1 MDNYT
6 MIISVLRAIVLIA
19 VTYFAYRIASYSINN
34 KQKFKEMTVGTVNRA
49 LDRSKSFYF
58 NNENLTALLSKY
70 GVMAMFNDYRLEP
83 STFVIIKAALAFV
96 FAVLGAMINVP
107 MLGRI
112 ACAIAGGLV
121 GFWMP
126 DILIRISNKDD
137 NENMLDD
144 ILEMYDILKIYTKA
158 GAHVK
163 EALIECQLQ
172 VKNKRLK
179 TGLQELNNNII
190 SGQVTMREAIDIFNA
205 RFANDNIDDL
215 CVILKQALVTG
226 RSAKILSDISRQLYD
241 IRHAK
246 SILDKEKMDR
256 KMQTI
261 QLLFFVGLVALLIY
275 VIGIE
280 LISSINSF

>member
-1 MDNYT
+1 MDNYI
-6 MIISVLRAIVLIA
+6 MIISILRIIVLIA
-19 VTYFAYRIASYSINN
+19 VAYFAYRIASYSIIN

-49 LDRSKSFYF
+49 LGRSNSFYF
-58 NNENLTALLSKY
+58 NKENLTALLSKY
-70 GVMAMFNDYRLEP
+70 GVMAMFNDYRIEP
-83 STFVIIKAALAFV
+83 STFVIVKTVLAVGFV
-96 FAVLGAMINVP
+96 ILGVMINAPVP
-107 MLGRI
+107 GKI
-112 ACAIAGGLV
+112 VCAIVCGLV
-121 GFWMP
+121 GFWVP
-126 DILIRISNKDD
+126 DILIRISNKED

-179 TGLQELNNNII
+179 TGLQELNNNMI
-190 SGQVTMREAIDIFNA
+190 SGQTTMREAIDIFNA
-205 RFANDNIDDL
+205 RFSNDNIDDL

-226 RSAKILSDISRQLYD
+226 RSAKILSDISKQLYD

-246 SILDKEKMDR
+246 SILDKERMDR
-256 KMQTI
+256 KMQII
-261 QLLFFVGLVALLIY
+261 QLLFFVGLIALLIY